1 MVRKN
6 LILADEDE
14 QYLRELRC
22 EFMEKAPQLNLNT
35 FTNKEKL
42 YQFLNENGKAD
53 ILVVDEKMVDPT
65 LTNLSNSMTRI
76 VLSFSMEP
84 IENFEII
91 KKYQRM
97 DSLLDA
103 VMLRY
108 AQESGTLEAIRGNS
122 STRMVAFYS
131 PAGGTG
137 KTTLALALASGATKS
152 GLNTLYLNLEE
163 IDSVKQSFMPT
174 TGCLSDL
181 FLALKT
187 KGMQVGIKLK
197 ECVGIE
203 PNAGFSY
210 ISGVESISEY
220 EEISG
225 DEIKKL
231 MEAVREMS
239 IYDLVIL
246 DLASSFTEKTRM
258 AMGESDMIFVPV
270 NNTENSIQKLMR
282 LLSEAN
288 LHGKYDSLFD
298 KMILVANRVGQ
309 EGIHIPSEIA
319 NKIPCCTSIMT
330 SSVFSRWSDIF
341 KTGDALIPIITPL
354 VQCVKNEGSSI

>member
-1 MVRKN
+1 M
-6 LILADEDE
+6 
-14 QYLRELRC
+14 
-22 EFMEKAPQLNLNT
+22 
-35 FTNKEKL
+35 
-42 YQFLNENGKAD
+42 
-53 ILVVDEKMVDPT
+53 
-65 LTNLSNSMTRI
+65 
-76 VLSFSMEP
+76 
-84 IENFEII
+84 
-91 KKYQRM
+91 
-97 DSLLDA
+97 
-103 VMLRY
+103 
-108 AQESGTLEAIRGNS
+108 
-122 STRMVAFYS
+122 
-131 PAGGTG
+131 
-137 KTTLALALASGATKS
+137 ASGATKS